1 MSFLELINFFRKEI
15 EAKIWFKVVIKFF
28 LHLSIVFS
36 EIFFLSAF
44 FLILNKKIESSTF
57 NFFYEKLETYFYNFF
72 QNFGA
77 TEINILILVFFL
89 FSKNIL
95 SIIHLA
101 YFNGFIFNLSVQKS
115 SILLKSFLSKSY
127 QDFIKKDISTYT
139 KQLVRDV
146 ENVFVHAFAL
156 MINFISEL
164 IYVILIIIFLKNLIN
179 FDPNYEIII
188 LSILLISILYYLF
201 IEAKK
206 YGRLRASS
214 EITVFKTLSD
224 TLNIFKEI
232 KIINNSKDFVNRF
245 ESYLTKWFRT
255 RVFAEIINLSPKF
268 MFEISIV
275 VFFLFIFQ
283 NENPKLTM
291 DEFIVKYSVF
301 AIALLRL
308 IPNVAKLSS
317 LLSTFLYN
325 IKSIEFIKND
335 LIKKIK
341 LDKKE
346 NTKKDQIKSIEL
358 KKIYL
363 NYLNKDKKK
372 FVSKFSNLNLNF
384 KRNKI
389 YGVYG
394 KSGSGKTSLLNLIS
408 GFIKPDKGKI
418 LINGKQYKFL
428 DLTRNF
434 KIGYSSQDTTIID
447 ENILINTTLR
457 YENKNDTK
465 DKLKRY
471 LKLFNLN
478 KFNNNKYFDKNLNFS
493 IKNMSGGEKQ
503 RIGFI
508 RSILRDPNLILL
520 DEPTSSLDY
529 KNEKK
534 IFEYLLKIKNDKIII
549 VSTHKESH
557 KKYFDKIINL

>member
-1 MSFLELINFFRKEI
+1 MNALKLINFFRKEI
-15 EAKIWFKVVIKFF
+15 AIDIWFKVLVKFV
-28 LHLSIVFS
+28 LHLFIVIS

-44 FLILNKKIESSTF
+44 FLILNKKIDSNIFNIFYLKLE
-57 NFFYEKLETYFYNFF
+57 NFFNKFF
-72 QNFGA
+72 QEFGS

-89 FSKNIL
+89 LSKNL
-95 SIIHLA
+95 FSIFHLV
-101 YFNGFIFNLSVQKS
+101 YFNGFIFNLSVKKS
-115 SILLKSFLSKSY
+115 STLLRAFLNKSY
-127 QDFIKKDISTYT
+127 QEFNKKDISIYI

-146 ENVFVHAFAL
+146 ENVFVHSFAL
-156 MINFISEL
+156 IINFISEL
-164 IYVILIIIFLKNLIN
+164 IYVIIIIFFLKSLVS
-179 FDPNYEIII
+179 FEPNYEIALLFISLIII
-188 LSILLISILYYLF
+188 LYFLF

-206 YGRLRASS
+206 FGGLRAST

-224 TLNIFKEI
+224 TLKIFKEI
-232 KIINNSKDFVNRF
+232 KIINNSKDFVKRF
-245 ESYLTKWFRT
+245 ENNLNKWFRT
-255 RVFAEIINLSPKF
+255 RIFAEVINLSPKL
-268 MFEISIV
+268 MFEISILL
-275 VFFLFIFQ
+275 FFLFIFK
-283 NENPKLTM
+283 NESPKLTI
-291 DEFIVKYSVF
+291 DSFIIKYSVF

-325 IKSIEFIKND
+325 VKSIEFIKND

-341 LDKKE
+341 LDGKE
-346 NTKKDQIKSIEL
+346 NTKKGRIKSIEL
-358 KKIYL
+358 KRIYL
-363 NYLNKDKKK
+363 NYLNQDEKKIVPK
-372 FVSKFSNLNLNF
+372 LSNLNLSF
-384 KRNKI
+384 KSSKI
-389 YGVYG
+389 YGLYG

-418 LINGKQYKFL
+418 FFNGKQYNFQ

-434 KIGYSSQDTTIID
+434 KIGYSPQDTTIID
-447 ENILINTTLR
+447 ENILINTTLK
-457 YENKNDTK
+457 YENKNEIK
-465 DKLKRY
+465 YRLKRY
-471 LKLFNLN
+471 LKMFNLN
-478 KFNNNKYFDKNLNFS
+478 KFNNNRYFERNFKFS

-508 RSILRDPNLILL
+508 RSILRDPDLILL
-520 DEPTSSLDY
+520 DEPTSSLDH

>member
-1 MSFLELINFFRKEI
+1 MSIFELINFFRKEI
-15 EAKIWFKVVIKFF
+15 DVKVWFKVVIKFI

-44 FLILNKKIESSTF
+44 FLILNKKIDSNIF
-57 NFFYEKLETYFYNFF
+57 NFFYEKLENYFLNFF
-72 QNFGA
+72 QNFGS

-95 SIIHLA
+95 SIFHLA
-101 YFNGFIFNLSVQKS
+101 YFNGFIFSLSVKKS
-115 SILLKSFLSKSY
+115 STLLKSFLSKSY
-127 QDFIKKDISTYT
+127 QDFNKKDISTYT

-164 IYVILIIIFLKNLIN
+164 IYVVLIILFLKNLIN
-179 FDPNYEIII
+179 FSPNYEIII
-188 LSILLISILYYLF
+188 LLILLISVLYYLF

-245 ESYLTKWFRT
+245 ENYLNKWFRT

-275 VFFLFIFQ
+275 IFFLFIFQ
-283 NENPKLTM
+283 NEYPKLTM
-291 DEFIVKYSVF
+291 DQFVVKYSVF

-325 IKSIEFIKND
+325 IKSIEFIKDD
-335 LIKKIK
+335 LKKKIK
-341 LDKKE
+341 IENDKVLKKGQL
-346 NTKKDQIKSIEL
+346 NTIEL
-358 KKIYL
+358 KNIKL
-363 NYLNKDKKK
+363 NYVNKNEKKI
-372 FVSKFSNLNLNF
+372 FSKFKNF
-384 KRNKI
+384 DFKFKKGKI
-389 YGVYG
+389 YGLYG
-394 KSGSGKTSLLNLIS
+394 KSGSGKTSLLNLIA
-408 GFIKPDKGKI
+408 GFIKPNKGKI
-418 LINGKQYKFL
+418 FFNNREYKFY
-428 DLTRNF
+428 DLTRKF
-434 KIGYSSQDTTIID
+434 EIGYSVQDTTIID

-457 YENKNDTK
+457 YENNFEIKK
-465 DKLKRY
+465 KIKEY
-471 LKLFNLN
+471 LKIFNLN
-478 KFNNNKYFDKNLNFS
+478 KFSTSKYFETGFNSS
-493 IKNMSGGEKQ
+493 IKNISGGEKQ
-503 RIGFI
+503 RVGFI
-508 RSILRDPNLILL
+508 RAILNDPDLILL
-520 DEPTSSLDY
+520 DEPTASLDY

-534 IFEYLLKIKNDKIII
+534 IFDYLLKIKENKIII
-549 VSTHKESH
+549 VSSHKENH
-557 KKYFDKIINL
+557 KKYFDRIINL

>member
-15 EAKIWFKVVIKFF
+15 EAKVWFKVVIKFF
-28 LHLSIVFS
+28 LNLSIVFS

-44 FLILNKKIESSTF
+44 FLILNKKIESNAF

-95 SIIHLA
+95 SIFHLA

-179 FDPNYEIII
+179 FNPNYEIII
-188 LSILLISILYYLF
+188 LLILLISILYYLF

-275 VFFLFIFQ
+275 IFFLFIFQ
-283 NENPKLTM
+283 NENPKLSM

-363 NYLNKDKKK
+363 NYLNKDKNKL
-372 FVSKFSNLNLNF
+372 VSKFSNLNLNF

-418 LINGKQYKFL
+418 LINGKQYNFL

-465 DKLKRY
+465 NRLKKY

-478 KFNNNKYFDKNLNFS
+478 KFNNKRYFDKNLNFS

-534 IFEYLLKIKNDKIII
+534 IFEHLLKIKKDKIII
-549 VSTHKESH
+549 VSTHKEGH

>member
-1 MSFLELINFFRKEI
+1 
-15 EAKIWFKVVIKFF
+15 
-28 LHLSIVFS
+28 
-36 EIFFLSAF
+36 
-44 FLILNKKIESSTF
+44 
-57 NFFYEKLETYFYNFF
+57 
-72 QNFGA
+72 
-77 TEINILILVFFL
+77 
-89 FSKNIL
+89 
-95 SIIHLA
+95 
-101 YFNGFIFNLSVQKS
+101 
-115 SILLKSFLSKSY
+115 
-127 QDFIKKDISTYT
+127 
-139 KQLVRDV
+139 
-146 ENVFVHAFAL
+146 
-156 MINFISEL
+156 
-164 IYVILIIIFLKNLIN
+164 
-179 FDPNYEIII
+179 
-188 LSILLISILYYLF
+188 
-201 IEAKK
+201 
-206 YGRLRASS
+206 
-214 EITVFKTLSD
+214 
-224 TLNIFKEI
+224 
-232 KIINNSKDFVNRF
+232 
-245 ESYLTKWFRT
+245 
-255 RVFAEIINLSPKF
+255 

-275 VFFLFIFQ
+275 IFFLFIFQ
-283 NENPKLTM
+283 NENPKLSM

-363 NYLNKDKKK
+363 NYLNKDKNKL
-372 FVSKFSNLNLNF
+372 VSKFSNLNLNF

-428 DLTRNF
+428 DLTKNF

-465 DKLKRY
+465 ID
-471 LKLFNLN
+471 
-478 KFNNNKYFDKNLNFS
+478 
-493 IKNMSGGEKQ
+493 
-503 RIGFI
+503 
-508 RSILRDPNLILL
+508 LRNI
-520 DEPTSSLDY
+520 
-529 KNEKK
+529 
-534 IFEYLLKIKNDKIII
+534 
-549 VSTHKESH
+549 
-557 KKYFDKIINL
+557 

>member
-1 MSFLELINFFRKEI
+1 
-15 EAKIWFKVVIKFF
+15 
-28 LHLSIVFS
+28 
-36 EIFFLSAF
+36 
-44 FLILNKKIESSTF
+44 
-57 NFFYEKLETYFYNFF
+57 
-72 QNFGA
+72 
-77 TEINILILVFFL
+77 
-89 FSKNIL
+89 
-95 SIIHLA
+95 
-101 YFNGFIFNLSVQKS
+101 
-115 SILLKSFLSKSY
+115 
-127 QDFIKKDISTYT
+127 
-139 KQLVRDV
+139 
-146 ENVFVHAFAL
+146 
-156 MINFISEL
+156 
-164 IYVILIIIFLKNLIN
+164 
-179 FDPNYEIII
+179 
-188 LSILLISILYYLF
+188 
-201 IEAKK
+201 
-206 YGRLRASS
+206 
-214 EITVFKTLSD
+214 
-224 TLNIFKEI
+224 
-232 KIINNSKDFVNRF
+232 
-245 ESYLTKWFRT
+245 
-255 RVFAEIINLSPKF
+255 

-275 VFFLFIFQ
+275 IFFLFIFQ
-283 NENPKLTM
+283 NENPKLSM

-363 NYLNKDKKK
+363 NYLNKDKNKL
-372 FVSKFSNLNLNF
+372 VSKFSNLNLNF

-418 LINGKQYKFL
+418 LINGKQYNFL

-465 DKLKRY
+465 NRLKKY

-478 KFNNNKYFDKNLNFS
+478 NFNNKKYFDKNLNFS

-534 IFEYLLKIKNDKIII
+534 IFEHLLKIKNDKIII
-549 VSTHKESH
+549 VSTHKEGH

>member
-1 MSFLELINFFRKEI
+1 
-15 EAKIWFKVVIKFF
+15 
-28 LHLSIVFS
+28 
-36 EIFFLSAF
+36 
-44 FLILNKKIESSTF
+44 
-57 NFFYEKLETYFYNFF
+57 
-72 QNFGA
+72 
-77 TEINILILVFFL
+77 
-89 FSKNIL
+89 
-95 SIIHLA
+95 
-101 YFNGFIFNLSVQKS
+101 
-115 SILLKSFLSKSY
+115 
-127 QDFIKKDISTYT
+127 
-139 KQLVRDV
+139 
-146 ENVFVHAFAL
+146 

-179 FDPNYEIII
+179 FNPNYEIII

>member
-15 EAKIWFKVVIKFF
+15 EAKVWFKVVIKFF

-44 FLILNKKIESSTF
+44 FLILNKKIESNAF

-95 SIIHLA
+95 SIFHLA

-179 FDPNYEIII
+179 FNPNYEIII
-188 LSILLISILYYLF
+188 LLILLISILYYLF

-275 VFFLFIFQ
+275 IFFLFIFQ
-283 NENPKLTM
+283 NENPKLSM

-363 NYLNKDKKK
+363 NYLNKDKNKL
-372 FVSKFSNLNLNF
+372 VSKFSNLNLNF

-418 LINGKQYKFL
+418 LINGKQYNFL

-465 DKLKRY
+465 NRLKKY

-478 KFNNNKYFDKNLNFS
+478 KFNNKRYFDKNLNFS

-534 IFEYLLKIKNDKIII
+534 IFEHLLKIKKDKIII
-549 VSTHKESH
+549 VSTHKEGH

>member
-179 FDPNYEIII
+179 FNPNYEIII